1 VHLVRPG
8 MAVCGLALL
17 LSGAKNL
24 VAVSPAYTASS
35 IVNSASGVSAVLVP
49 NGLATVY
56 GTNLSAITQAITP
69 SDIKDGVLP
78 LTLNGTG
85 VSVLVGGLRAPVL
98 YASPSQVNFLV
109 PTLLSPGPTM
119 VEVVRSGASGGPVKV
134 LVAGAMPGLFLLKPG
149 VAIATTADGSV
160 VTEAAPAEPGQFV
173 VTYATGLGE
182 TAPRI
187 ENGRVAQAAARVV
200 KPEEFHVVLDG
211 RTLTEG
217 VFYAGVTPGFGGLYQ
232 VNLRLPDWVGPN
244 PEVRIYCGDASSPT
258 GVRIPVAT
266 RQADPASPQ

>member
-134 LVAGAMPGLFLLKPG
+134 LVAGAMP
-149 VAIATTADGSV
+149 
-160 VTEAAPAEPGQFV
+160 AETRCGDCH
-173 VTYATGLGE
+173 YRR
-182 TAPRI
+182 RI
-187 ENGRVAQAAARVV
+187 RRYRSGA
-200 KPEEFHVVLDG
+200 G
-211 RTLTEG
+211 RTGPIRGDVCNRVGRDRTEDREW
-217 VFYAGVTPGFGGLYQ
+217 PGGT
-232 VNLRLPDWVGPN
+232 
-244 PEVRIYCGDASSPT
+244 SSRT
-258 GVRIPVAT
+258 GSQARRIPRSARRADSHRGSILRGRHSRIRRLVPGELEVA
-266 RQADPASPQ
+266 